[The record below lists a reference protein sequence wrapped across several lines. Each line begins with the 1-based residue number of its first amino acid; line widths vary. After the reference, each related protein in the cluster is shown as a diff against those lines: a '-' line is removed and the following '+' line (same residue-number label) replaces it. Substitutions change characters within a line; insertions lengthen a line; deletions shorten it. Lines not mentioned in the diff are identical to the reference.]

1 MWLRIIVGNH
11 ALPANQQNREPSL
24 ALCNFDDWPKFGLN
38 ISDINGSCL
47 RSTLES
53 TPAHAAQRIVQQ
65 PSMRCSEASQRAQ
78 LTRRSLPVLSKADVL
93 KVIRR
98 CTHMTPSGGQQMGG
112 CANS

>member
-65 PSMRCSEASQRAQ
+65 PSMRCSEASQSAQ
-78 LTRRSLPVLSKADVL
+78 LVLLEGACQYSPKPMSSRLSDAA
-93 KVIRR
+93 R
-98 CTHMTPSGGQQMGG
+98 M
-112 CANS
+112 